1 MLTKFT
7 LLFTVTVTAISAFLL
22 SVPPKSIAFNATIM
36 APVVVIDEAMP
47 SPTTNTVSLNLSF
60 EIHPQAMD
68 LFETVSTECQDL
80 YEKYQPIAMDK
91 ISTASDDF
99 ARFYDKYQ
107 PLACELIQSTIRPL
121 AMDLLD
127 TISTDYQE
135 LYEKYEAF
143 TEDFSVS
150 YSLFAYGRIEVT
162 AVSYDDGSNRTSMA
176 MQTGPAPAPA
186 PLATTTNLIST
197 NVTNTQIAHA
207 PFSSIT
213 KNLTAINAI
222 NLTKVEDG
230 IIVKMGTVAPSVTFK
245 PQNMACPLD
254 SKSMESDNM
263 TAFTA
268 VPKYATSLTLVQK
281 NMTSAILDAKN
292 MTGFTAVPKKTTSAM
307 DSKNLTCPLDQMN
320 ATSFAQVQKKN
331 KSAMDSK
338 NTTSFTQENST
349 AFTLDS
355 KNITSSTVDS
365 KTNMISHENV
375 TPTSAQD
382 ITPALPLDISLEQAI
397 SVARDLFDAFN
408 AEEYYES
415 FHELVLGCIR
425 THFSFAVPLEMAT
438 NLPEET
444 TPSTNSSRYEDDSQ
458 DHGNN
463 NNYSTAETSDHEYTM
478 EELLDIADHCVKDF
492 AGFVV
497 IFVILL
503 FGSSQAV

>member
-7 LLFTVTVTAISAFLL
+7 LLFTVTVTAISAFLF

-60 EIHPQAMD
+60 EVNPQAMD
-68 LFETVSTECQDL
+68 LFETISTECHDL
-80 YEKYQPIAMDK
+80 YEKFQPIAMDK
-91 ISTASDDF
+91 ISTASNDF
-99 ARFYDKYQ
+99 AQFYDKYQ
-107 PLACELIQSTIRPL
+107 PLAYELIQSTIRPL

-150 YSLFAYGRIEVT
+150 YSLFAYGRIEVM
-162 AVSYDDGSNRTSMA
+162 ALSYDDGSNRTSMA

-292 MTGFTAVPKKTTSAM
+292 MTGFTAVPKKHYIGYGFQELDLPFGSNERYLFCSS
-307 DSKNLTCPLDQMN
+307 SKEE
-320 ATSFAQVQKKN
+320 QVGYG
-331 KSAMDSK
+331 
-338 NTTSFTQENST
+338 FQE
-349 AFTLDS
+349 
-355 KNITSSTVDS
+355 
-365 KTNMISHENV
+365 H
-375 TPTSAQD
+375 
-382 ITPALPLDISLEQAI
+382 
-397 SVARDLFDAFN
+397 DLFHSRELDC
-408 AEEYYES
+408 
-415 FHELVLGCIR
+415 FHSGLQEHYLFHCR
-425 THFSFAVPLEMAT
+425 FQDEHDFARKCYPDFC
-438 NLPEET
+438 
-444 TPSTNSSRYEDDSQ
+444 SRY
-458 DHGNN
+458 H
-463 NNYSTAETSDHEYTM
+463 TSPTPRYFTRTSYQCCQRP
-478 EELLDIADHCVKDF
+478 L
-492 AGFVV
+492 
-497 IFVILL
+497 
-503 FGSSQAV
+503 